1 MTSIIDGQ
9 ILRSPIRTC
18 NTASKKGIQVDML
31 KLADLYKPAAM
42 KPNTADPVTAPATP
56 RTRNVI
62 QTMIANVTLDRRS
75 FSFGRLGGRINGT
88 GDSGP
93 MAESWYIESRILGE
107 LGG

>member
-9 ILRSPIRTC
+9 ILRSSIRTC

-75 FSFGRLGGRINGT
+75 LSFGRLGGCTR
-88 GDSGP
+88 DSGP